1 MNLGDY
7 MTAIGAELGVP
18 VEAVRF
24 HHAET
29 ARGPSLLWRMADVG
43 VRQALGLVPE
53 PSPGVIVVEARS
65 PTAEGSRNLAEDFV
79 ATIQRDGA
87 LLEILDTLDAADDGS
102 QQRLR
107 YFASVAIARIEPP
120 AARH

>member
-7 MTAIGAELGVP
+7 MTAITTELGVDA
-18 VEAVRF
+18 VAVRF
-24 HHAET
+24 PDAAT
-29 ARGPSLLWRMADVG
+29 ATGPAILWREADAG
-43 VRQALGLVPE
+43 VRTALGLVPE
-53 PSPGVIVVEARS
+53 PAPGVIVVEARS

-79 ATIQRDGA
+79 ATLKRDGA